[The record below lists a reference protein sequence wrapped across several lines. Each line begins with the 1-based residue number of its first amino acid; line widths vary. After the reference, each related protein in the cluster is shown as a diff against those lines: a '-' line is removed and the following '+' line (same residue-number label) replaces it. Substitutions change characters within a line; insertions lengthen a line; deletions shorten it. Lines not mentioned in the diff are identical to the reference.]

1 MSQGSGVGVG
11 VAVAGTGVVACGDA
25 VGDAGTSEGGAW
37 VGSAGGRAAG
47 GAYAGGLYPPA
58 RGTGRG
64 SCRTWSR
71 VSLSAGVFAATTA
84 GEAVALGA
92 GVGVRDWERA
102 TSVSEAWAGTSV
114 GRCEAPAIVPW

>member
-1 MSQGSGVGVG
+1 MSQASGVRVG
-11 VAVAGTGVVACGDA
+11 VALAGIGVVACEDA
-25 VGDAGTSEGGAW
+25 VGDAGTSEGGAC
-37 VGSAGGRAAG
+37 VGSDGGRAVG
-47 GAYAGGLYPPA
+47 GADGSGLYPPA
-58 RGTGRG
+58 RGAGRG

-71 VSLSAGVFAATTA
+71 VSLRAGVFAATTA

-102 TSVSEAWAGTSV
+102 TSISVAGAGISV